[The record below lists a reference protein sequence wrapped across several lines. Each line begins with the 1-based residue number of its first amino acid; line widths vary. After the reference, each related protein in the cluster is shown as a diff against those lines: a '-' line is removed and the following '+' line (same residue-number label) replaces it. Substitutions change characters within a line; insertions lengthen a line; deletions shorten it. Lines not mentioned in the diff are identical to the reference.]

1 MHPVVERERLRAR
14 LTVRNGLY
22 PHSDRRVRKIAI
34 WKVEQEAGMY
44 ETQLQKFL
52 TGQRNGDDELVRR
65 ADRAIDRLIELA
77 EREGAE

>member
-14 LTVRNGLY
+14 LTVRNGLH
-22 PHSDRRVRKIAI
+22 PASDRRIRKIAI

-52 TGQRNGDDELVRR
+52 TGQRNGDEELVRR
-65 ADRAIDRLIELA
+65 ADGAIDRLVERA
-77 EREGAE
+77 EGEATK